1 MYGHTSYSS
10 FPLFFVMS
18 AVDLQS
24 CGVTSSGAVCLQ
36 ELVDVNRSL
45 VVLDL
50 RANELIGGGSNLN
63 RVATHT
69 QTHTRTHTR
78 THTYTHTHIHTH
90 THTHMHTHTC
100 THARSHTYT
109 HIHVHIHM
117 HTHFPNHSALPPLA
131 LLPLSSPVIPVC
143 AVQP

>member
-1 MYGHTSYSS
+1 MYVHTSYSS
-10 FPLFFVMS
+10 FSLFFVMS

-24 CGVTSSGAVCLQ
+24 CGVTSSGAMCLQ

-63 RVATHT
+63 RMATC
-69 QTHTRTHTR
+69 TRA
-78 THTYTHTHIHTH
+78 HTH
-90 THTHMHTHTC
+90 THTHAHAQTHVC
-100 THARSHTYT
+100 THFSN
-109 HIHVHIHM
+109 
-117 HTHFPNHSALPPLA
+117 PSALAPLA
-131 LLPLSSPVIPVC
+131 LLPLCGPVIPVC

>member
-10 FPLFFVMS
+10 FSLFFVMS

-63 RVATHT
+63 RVD
-69 QTHTRTHTR
+69 
-78 THTYTHTHIHTH
+78 TH
-90 THTHMHTHTC
+90 THT
-100 THARSHTYT
+100 R
-109 HIHVHIHM
+109 IHKLVHIYTY
-117 HTHFPNHSALPPLA
+117 THFPNHSALHPLA